1 MAYHP
6 PDVTR
11 HYPYLRRMSWT
22 QITAAAEDAEI
33 HHDYARAL
41 ILWQHAYHA
50 ATLTLNKNLAVAKID
65 FCIKRIRMHEQMSRI
80 IRKTGTDE
88 ILFRLSKHQH
98 LYEKKKTKEG

>member
-6 PDVTR
+6 PDITL
-11 HYPYLRRMSWT
+11 HYPYLRRMSWA

-50 ATLTLNKNLAVAKID
+50 GKRKLIAVCSHQTRIGNLDA
-65 FCIKRIRMHEQMSRI
+65 
-80 IRKTGTDE
+80 
-88 ILFRLSKHQH
+88 H
-98 LYEKKKTKEG
+98 LI

>member
-1 MAYHP
+1 MAYHS
-6 PDVTR
+6 PDITL
-11 HYPYLRRMSWT
+11 HYPYLRRMSWA

-33 HHDYARAL
+33 HHDYAREL

-50 ATLTLNKNLAVAKID
+50 ATLTLNKNLTVAKID
-65 FCIKRIRMHEQMSRI
+65 FCIKRIRMREQMSRI

-88 ILFRLSKHQH
+88 ILFRLSKNHH

>member
-1 MAYHP
+1 MAYHS
-6 PDVTR
+6 PDVTL
-11 HYPYLRRMSWT
+11 HYPYLRRMSWA

-50 ATLTLNKNLAVAKID
+50 TTLTLNKNLAVAKID

-88 ILFRLSKHQH
+88 ILF
-98 LYEKKKTKEG
+98 

>member
-6 PDVTR
+6 PDITL
-11 HYPYLRRMSWT
+11 HYPSLRRMSWA
-22 QITAAAEDAEI
+22 QITAEAEDAEI

-65 FCIKRIRMHEQMSRI
+65 FCIKRIRMREQMSGI
-80 IRKTGTDE
+80 IRNTGTDE
-88 ILFRLSKHQH
+88 ILSRLSKHHH

>member
-1 MAYHP
+1 M
-6 PDVTR
+6 
-11 HYPYLRRMSWT
+11 LRYIHCLAFQGAGS
-22 QITAAAEDAEI
+22 ITAAAEDAEI

-65 FCIKRIRMHEQMSRI
+65 FCIKRIRMREQMSRI

-88 ILFRLSKHQH
+88 ILFRLSKNHH

>member
-1 MAYHP
+1 
-6 PDVTR
+6 
-11 HYPYLRRMSWT
+11 MSWA

-65 FCIKRIRMHEQMSRI
+65 FCIK
-80 IRKTGTDE
+80 
-88 ILFRLSKHQH
+88 L
-98 LYEKKKTKEG
+98 

>member
-1 MAYHP
+1 MTS
-6 PDVTR
+6 PDLIQGDL
-11 HYPYLRRMSWT
+11 HRMSWS
-22 QITAAAEDAEI
+22 QLAKAAEESTV

-88 ILFRLSKHQH
+88 ILFRLSKHHH